1 MEEKGG
7 FQNTSHGLQSS
18 KTVWLASLQS
28 YGHFFRRPGVLPKN
42 SLLPSTKC
50 FDRQVWVFKQIFKFW
65 IRWQGGCNCRHCPA
79 LPKILLC
86 ISYLLIQTHLHNYLP
101 KSFSKFLSA
110 QHGPETGHNSW
121 ILRTWTSR
129 GLPTLLPLLEA
140 PGPPHIPSST
150 HLLIPALESLPSLSL
165 RGLGQAS
172 LLRLGL
178 LVFLPSQQHHLGKLL
193 VKSAFSTSGVLFFQ
207 FTFPQ
212 KCMQS
217 AHSKVPGT
225 Q

>member
-1 MEEKGG
+1 M
-7 FQNTSHGLQSS
+7 
-18 KTVWLASLQS
+18 
-28 YGHFFRRPGVLPKN
+28 
-42 SLLPSTKC
+42 
-50 FDRQVWVFKQIFKFW
+50 
-65 IRWQGGCNCRHCPA
+65 
-79 LPKILLC
+79 
-86 ISYLLIQTHLHNYLP
+86 
-101 KSFSKFLSA
+101 
-110 QHGPETGHNSW
+110 
-121 ILRTWTSR
+121 
-129 GLPTLLPLLEA
+129 LLPLLEA

-172 LLRLGL
+172 LPLGL